1 MLVRRFDLNVEMVLQ
16 DWDVHHG
23 VREIIANAIDEQ
35 ALTGTKDI
43 EIAKKGEKR
52 FSIRDYGRG
61 LKYEHLTQNEDA
73 EKAAAHGR
81 VIGKFGVGLKDA
93 LATFDRHGVGVSIKT
108 RHGDIALDRSPKH
121 EFQDVITLHAVISSP
136 SDPLMD
142 GTEVVLDGCADAEIA
157 EAKSLFLRFSGDR
170 VLERTQYGEILEV
183 KSPARA
189 KSMAPISPMPDGEA
203 ASARIYVHGVEVA
216 KESNFLF
223 SYNITSLTG
232 AMRKAL
238 NRERTHVGRTAYADR
253 VKSILL
259 ASRSQEVAR
268 LLSRD
273 LSEYHRGMQH
283 DETKYTE
290 IATHASKILNASE
303 STVFVTP
310 QELQT
315 YSDAIDLARRD
326 GHSVTVVPESVG
338 SKIDGMA
345 DIEGRIIRNVAQ
357 YLEEFSQSFKFELV
371 DPEALTVAERR
382 IYDKTGMIFD
392 LIGGRPKEIKTVAI
406 SETMRPNSPDAD
418 VGGVWEWPEARVV
431 IKRSQLQDLES
442 YAGTLLHEAAHALS
456 GASDVSREFEL
467 SLTHIIGKICSR
479 LS

>member
-1 MLVRRFDLNVEMVLQ
+1 ME

-23 VREIIANAIDEQ
+23 IREIIANAIDEQ
-35 ALTGTKDI
+35 TLTGTKDI

-61 LKYEHLTQNEDA
+61 LKYEHLTQNENA
-73 EKAAAHGR
+73 EKMAEPGR

-93 LATFDRHGVGVSIKT
+93 LATFDRHGVGISIKT
-108 RHGDIALDRSPKH
+108 RHGDITLDRSPKH
-121 EFQDVITLHAVISSP
+121 EFQDVITLHAVVSTS

-142 GTEVVLDGCADAEIA
+142 GTEVVLDGCSDAEIA
-157 EAKSLFLRFSGDR
+157 KAKSLFLRFSGSR

-183 KSPARA
+183 KSPARVT
-189 KSMAPISPMPDGEA
+189 SVAPISHRSEDEES
-203 ASARIYVHGVEVA
+203 SARIYVNGVEVA

-238 NRERTHVGRTAYADR
+238 NRERTHVGRTAYAER

-259 ASRSQEVAR
+259 ASSSQEVAR

-273 LSEYHRGMQH
+273 LGEYHRGMQH

-310 QELQT
+310 QQLQT
-315 YSDAIDLARRD
+315 HGDMIDLARRD
-326 GHSVTVVPESVG
+326 GHSVTVVPENVG
-338 SKIDGMA
+338 SKIDGMT
-345 DIEGRIIRNVAQ
+345 DMEGQIIRNVGQ
-357 YLEEFSQSFKFELV
+357 YIEEFNRSFKFELI
-371 DPEALTVAERR
+371 DPEDLTVAERK
-382 IYDKTGMIFD
+382 IYDKTSMIFD
-392 LIGGRPKEIKTVAI
+392 LIGGKPKEIKTVEI

-418 VGGVWEWPEARVV
+418 VGGVWEQYEARVV
-431 IKRSQLQDLES
+431 IKRSQLRDLES

-456 GASDVSREFEL
+456 GASDATREFEL
-467 SLTHIIGKICSR
+467 SLTHIIGKICTR
-479 LS
+479 LF